1 MHTSVYP
8 IQMRFNKYANQLQT
22 LVIVSFLL
30 TTSVCKGPFTKD
42 VRADGGGGLGGRGV
56 WKIRTNSD
64 IGGRV
69 FFSNPESEI

>member
-42 VRADGGGGLGGRGV
+42 VRAEGGGGGGGLENQDKLGHRGGGGGLA
-56 WKIRTNSD
+56 IRM
-64 IGGRV
+64 
-69 FFSNPESEI
+69 SEI